1 MENQHRKI
9 KGYRELTED
18 EIALMNMI
26 KNEGEDL
33 RQMLQTVQSHLDDQL
48 NDAKSING
56 GDALDRIRETQ
67 PSRWLAVARTHFQ
80 EGLMAATRAVAQPE
94 SF

>member
-9 KGYRELTED
+9 KGYRELTEE

-26 KNEGEDL
+26 KSEGEDL

-48 NDAKSING
+48 NHAKSING
-56 GDALDRIRETQ
+56 GDALDRIREAQ
-67 PSRWLAVARTHFQ
+67 PPRWLAIARTHFQ

>member
-26 KNEGEDL
+26 KAEGEDL
-33 RQMLQTVQSHLDDQL
+33 RQMLQTVQTHLDWQL
-48 NDAKSING
+48 SDAKNTNDEDTLI
-56 GDALDRIRETQ
+56 RIRDTQ
-67 PSRWLAVARTHFQ
+67 PSRWLAIARTHFQ